1 MYDNF
6 LLQVTV
12 EPKRRSA
19 MLNLVLT
26 NKGRLVGNM
35 KLKGRLG

>member
-1 MYDNF
+1 
-6 LLQVTV
+6 VIE
-12 EPKRRSA
+12 EPTRRSA

-26 NKGRLVGNM
+26 NKEWLVKNV